1 MINKPVTEM
10 LNLRPSLWALVIDI
24 SEKHVECIVGMSVIS
39 KSMVVSDLYEI

>member
-10 LNLRPSLWALVIDI
+10 LNLRPFLWALVIDI
-24 SEKHVECIVGMSVIS
+24 SEKYVECIVGMSMIP